1 MSRLKRVC
9 AGILAASSLA
19 AAGCSKASPAQPYVP
34 PAGFVTNTR
43 VIYSDGL
50 HNENTEMIGLDD
62 RILLIFRGGE
72 MSQTGSSLAHINVFA
87 STDNGATFTK
97 QSEVNA
103 STLPGMRDIR
113 DPKLV
118 QIGNTV
124 YLYAIS
130 RLPGGHYRDDG
141 GQAWT
146 IRAQSTDKGVTWAD
160 PVKTF
165 SDVDASGTE
174 TFWGF
179 WRYTKRDYTDAS
191 GATKETLYATG
202 YDDGDTMVGFFAS
215 DDGVTWQKRAIIVNS
230 PDDVPSETELHFF
243 GANQGTA
250 VAVVRMDNQGILQDG
265 QSAICTSQDPFT
277 TWECGRRIE
286 QRLDGPS
293 WITTTI
299 NGVERQFFVA
309 RKHLPCTRKRTAVY
323 ELKGDLTNP
332 QAHIDVCE
340 IEELPSAGDT
350 AYTAVVPLGGQSFL
364 TSWYS
369 TSANVGDV
377 SWLQGIYSPSDIWLA
392 NLDLSKASPTACHAP
407 PAKTECPA
415 GPLVTGK
422 RTNLV
427 SGEYFLS
434 VAPVIYPSQVLT
446 FQTKVTVHGNT
457 MDVSLQPLVPMT
469 GMPVGESWDM
479 ANVPI
484 YDDGSFGVSFD
495 QVPVPSGAFP
505 LLADPFLQ
513 LHNVTFEGVA
523 SANGQLC
530 GQLGGYAQVLGTSPA
545 DRIDL
550 TGTTFGAALI
560 TGGKMPTPITACS
573 AR

>member
-1 MSRLKRVC
+1 MSSPNRLH
-9 AGILAASSLA
+9 AAILAAAFLPGT
-19 AAGCSKASPAQPYVP
+19 GCSKKPAPSYVP
-34 PAGFVTNTR
+34 PPGFVTNSR
-43 VIYSDGL
+43 VVYTDGL
-50 HNENTEMIGLDD
+50 HNENTEMIALDD
-62 RILLIFRGGE
+62 RIILIFRGGE
-72 MSQTGSSLAHINVFA
+72 TSQTGSDLAHINVFA
-87 STDNGATFTK
+87 SMDRGVTFNK

-103 STLPGMRDIR
+103 SNLPGMRDIR

-118 QIGNTV
+118 LEGNDL

-146 IRAQSTDKGVTWAD
+146 IRATSTDKGVTWTP

-174 TFWGF
+174 TYWGF

-191 GATKETLYATG
+191 GAMKETLYATG
-202 YDDGDTMVGFFAS
+202 YDDGDTMVGLFAS
-215 DDGVTWQKRAIIVNS
+215 DDGVTWTKRSVIVNS

-243 GANQGTA
+243 GQNQTTA
-250 VAVVRMDNQGILQDG
+250 VAIVRMDNQGILQDG

-293 WITTTI
+293 WITTTL
-299 NGVERQFFVA
+299 NGTERQFIVA

-340 IEELPSAGDT
+340 IQELPSAGDT
-350 AYTAVVPLGGQSFL
+350 AYTAVVPLEGQTFL

-369 TSANVGDV
+369 TVASAGDV
-377 SWLQGIYSPSDIWLA
+377 SWLQGIYSPADIWLA

-407 PAKTECPA
+407 PVKTECPA
-415 GPLVTGK
+415 GPLVTGTK
-422 RTNLV
+422 PNAV
-427 SGEYFLS
+427 SGEYLLT
-434 VAPVIYPSQVLT
+434 VAPVIYPSQTLT
-446 FQTKVTVHGNT
+446 FQTKVTAHDKAI
-457 MDVSLQPLVPMT
+457 DVSLQPLDAMT
-469 GMPVGESWDM
+469 LMPVGTSWDA
-479 ANVPI
+479 ANIPL
-484 YDDGSFGVSFD
+484 YDDGSFSIAFD
-495 QVPVPSGAFP
+495 QVPVPSGTFP
-505 LLADPFLQ
+505 LLADPFLA
-513 LHNVTFEGVA
+513 LHDLRLDGVA
-523 SANGQLC
+523 SAKGKLC
-530 GQLGGYAQVLGTSPA
+530 GVLGGYAQVLGISAA

-560 TGGKMPTPITACS
+560 SGGALPTPVTACS
-573 AR
+573 AH